1 MEAPVRGLQLA
12 QPVGEQQL
20 VRGRRRRKDVVVA
33 AVLGG
38 GLFLGGVAQVRH
50 DVH

>member
-20 VRGRRRRKDVVVA
+20 VRGRRRRKDVVA

-38 GLFLGGVAQVRH
+38 LLLGDGVAQVRH

>member
-1 MEAPVRGLQLA
+1 MRGLQLA

-20 VRGRRRRKDVVVA
+20 VRGRRRRQDVIVAMA

-38 GLFLGGVAQVRH
+38 GLLLGGVAQVRH